1 MPPMA
6 YLTGFFSAALSLQ
19 PQSTWLLYSFNGS
32 QVPQW
37 RRGVM
42 RLNSVRGRDCGKRDV
57 AMRIADIEELKSAAG
72 RGVCSGMLS
81 MSGDNPSRNFS

>member
-1 MPPMA
+1 
-6 YLTGFFSAALSLQ
+6 
-19 PQSTWLLYSFNGS
+19 
-32 QVPQW
+32 
-37 RRGVM
+37 M